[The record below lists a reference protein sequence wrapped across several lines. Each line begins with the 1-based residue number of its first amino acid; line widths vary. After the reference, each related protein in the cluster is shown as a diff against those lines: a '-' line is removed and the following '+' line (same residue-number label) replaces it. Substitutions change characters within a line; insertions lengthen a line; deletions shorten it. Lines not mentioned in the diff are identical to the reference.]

1 MQTAIINIKSDPKL
15 KKEAQRVAGN
25 LGLPLGT
32 VINNYLRLFVLEK
45 RVEFKHPLMPNKK
58 TARELRAAIRDIK
71 VGRNMSP
78 AFTTTKEMNDY
89 LDSL

>member
-1 MQTAIINIKSDPKL
+1 MQTAIINIKADPKL

-32 VINNYLRLFVLEK
+32 VINNYLTQFVQEK
-45 RVEFKHPLMPNKK
+45 SVTFRMPYTLNKK
-58 TARELRAAIRDIK
+58 TAKEVREAISDFKAGKNI
-71 VGRNMSP
+71 SP
-78 AFTTTKEMNDY
+78 AFTTTKEIDAY